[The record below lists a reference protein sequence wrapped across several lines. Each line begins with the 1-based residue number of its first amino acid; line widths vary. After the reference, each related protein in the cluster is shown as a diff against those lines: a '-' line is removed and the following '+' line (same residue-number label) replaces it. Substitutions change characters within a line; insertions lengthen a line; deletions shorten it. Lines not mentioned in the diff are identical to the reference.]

1 MKYEL
6 VTTARFR
13 KDVKRMKKQGLPMK
27 ELAWVLNQL
36 LDGQELPPAYRD
48 HGLSGNYA
56 GFRECHIRPDWLL
69 IYLVSETELILTASR
84 TGSHSD
90 LL

>member
-6 VTTARFR
+6 VTTAKFR
-13 KDVKRMKKQGLPMK
+13 KDLKRIKKRGLPYK
-27 ELAWVLNQL
+27 ELQWVLDAL
-36 LDGQELPPAYRD
+36 LAGHMLPAEYHD

-56 GFRECHIRPDWLL
+56 GVRECHVRPDWLL
-69 IYLVSETELILTASR
+69 LYMVSDEILVLTALR

>member
-6 VTTARFR
+6 VTTAKFR
-13 KDVKRMKKQGLPMK
+13 KDLKRIKKRGLPCK
-27 ELAWVLNQL
+27 ELQWVLGEL
-36 LDGQELPPAYRD
+36 LAGHTLSAEYHD

-56 GFRECHIRPDWLL
+56 GVRECHVRPDWLL
-69 IYLVSETELILTASR
+69 LYMVSDEILVLTALR